1 MFTFLAILILAAKS
15 AYIKGIVQHNRHFI
29 RILHEEAVNVW
40 RNGNEMKVNY
50 ECLVVGDLIKITQGM
65 RIPADCVLVSV
76 AKNKCLEVDQTLL
89 NGDSKTLRVKPLI
102 EKNNE
107 HYDDNDMI
115 NEVSET
121 ELDLSQFSDGS
132 LPFLLGNTF
141 VQKGNGKAIVLAVGK

>member
-1 MFTFLAILILAAKS
+1 MLFTLTFFLVILDKTTSTEEKTFFMAFGDQMFTFLAILILAAKS

-76 AKNKCLEVDQTLL
+76 AKNKCLEVD
-89 NGDSKTLRVKPLI
+89 
-102 EKNNE
+102 
-107 HYDDNDMI
+107 
-115 NEVSET
+115 
-121 ELDLSQFSDGS
+121 
-132 LPFLLGNTF
+132 
-141 VQKGNGKAIVLAVGK
+141 